1 MSSYIAKTIGRKISL
16 ALLGSVAAMFV
27 ALVPPTLHGQSVDY
41 GALEQLFNEP
51 VTTSVTGSPQRVSD
65 VPATIEIVTAEDIR
79 RSGAKDIPGVLR
91 HVAGVDTLQWG
102 NDNTDVSIRGYN
114 QASSSRLLVLVNGR
128 QVYADDFGYTPW
140 SAIPIELSAIRQIE
154 VIKGPSSALFGFNAV
169 GGVINIITY
178 DPLFDHVNTASI
190 RGGTQN
196 LVNVSGVV
204 TPKLGE
210 RVAVMLSA
218 RGSIDDDFSTA
229 IPPAEALVS
238 RRPEDLAAVNLRGVI
253 RLNERMHL
261 EVEASHSVA
270 QLNEMA
276 TSYQLMNARR
286 ITSSARGQFTAEG
299 RPFGLFQASAYTN
312 WLKTTNSPG
321 VLNQDLR
328 LNSRLTV
335 VEAHDIYKL
344 GEYHTLRGAVE
355 YRQNTEDSTPSAGA
369 NISYRNYAISGMWD
383 WKITPTLSLTN
394 AVRVDRLS
402 FGRHGYLP
410 PYYPFS
416 NSDWHGIPSAYSYNS
431 ALVWKPTKRDDVRL
445 MIGRGTQL
453 PNLVESGALLFVSP
467 FVNISGTPMLV
478 PTVVTNYEVG
488 WDHAVSASHI
498 LLRASAFH
506 QHNYDL
512 TALGGGFIVTPAGLY
527 ILPSNIG
534 SSDANGIELGL
545 RSPLHQNFR
554 WSVNY
559 RPEQIHDHFVAA
571 AQNGAVDADFEHTT
585 PRHQVKANL
594 GWANSKWEL
603 DSYYQ
608 FESNNHGLQ
617 PGGLATILVPVP
629 QHLSVDARVGYNLT
643 DWITWSVS
651 GQNLTHASQVQ
662 TSGPAVERRVLGT
675 ISFTF

>member
-1 MSSYIAKTIGRKISL
+1 MSAYFGKTIGRKSSL
-16 ALLGSVAAMFV
+16 ALLGAVMALFV
-27 ALVPPTLHGQSVDY
+27 ALVPSPLHGQSVDY
-41 GALEQLFNEP
+41 GALEQLLNEP

-91 HVAGVDTLQWG
+91 HVAGVDTLEWG
-102 NDNTDVSIRGYN
+102 NDNIDVSIRGYD

-178 DPLFDHVNTASI
+178 DPLFDHVNTVSI
-190 RGGTQN
+190 TGGTQN
-196 LVNVSGVV
+196 LVTASAVT

-210 RVAVMLSA
+210 RVSVMLSA
-218 RGSIDDDFSTA
+218 GGSMDDDFSTA
-229 IPPAEALVS
+229 TPPSEVLVS
-238 RRPEDLAAVNLRGVI
+238 RRPEDRAAVNLHGVI
-253 RLNERMHL
+253 RLKEKML
-261 EVEASHSVA
+261 LDFEASHSVA

-276 TSYQLMNARR
+276 PDYQLMNARR
-286 ITSSARGQFTAEG
+286 GTSSVRGQFTAEG
-299 RPFGLFQASAYTN
+299 RRFGLLQASAYTN
-312 WLKTTNSPG
+312 WLKTTFTPG
-321 VLNQDLR
+321 IVNQDLHFD
-328 LNSRLTV
+328 NRLTV
-335 VEAHDIYKL
+335 VEAHDIYRL

-355 YRQNTEDSTPSAGA
+355 YRQNTEGSTPLAGA
-369 NISYRNYAISGMWD
+369 NISYRNFAVSGMWD
-383 WKITPTLSLTN
+383 WKITPILSLTN
-394 AVRVDRLS
+394 AFRVDRLA
-402 FGRHGYLP
+402 FGRKGYLP
-410 PYYPFS
+410 PNYPFS
-416 NSDWHGIPSAYSYNS
+416 NSDWHGIPSEYSYNS
-431 ALVWKPTKRDDVRL
+431 ALVWKPGKRDDVRL
-445 MIGRGTQL
+445 MISRGTQL
-453 PNLVESGALLFVSP
+453 PNLVESGALMLISP
-467 FVNISGTPMLV
+467 FLNFSGK
-478 PTVVTNYEVG
+478 PTLAPTDTTNYEIG
-488 WDHAVSASHI
+488 WDHAIAASHI

-512 TALGGGFIVTPAGLY
+512 MTFSGGLIATPGGLFVE
-527 ILPSNIG
+527 PSNIG
-534 SSDANGIELGL
+534 SSDANGIEIGL
-545 RSPLHQNFR
+545 RSPLHQKIR
-554 WSVNY
+554 WGVNY

-571 AQNGAVDADFEHTT
+571 AQNGNAGVDYEHTT

-617 PGGLATILVPVP
+617 PGGLATVLVPVP
-629 QHLSVDARVGYNLT
+629 EHFSVDARAAYNLT
-643 DWITWSVS
+643 DWITWSVA

-675 ISFTF
+675 ISFNF

>member
-1 MSSYIAKTIGRKISL
+1 MSSNLAKAIGKKSSLTLLGVL
-16 ALLGSVAAMFV
+16 ALFV
-27 ALVPPTLHGQSVDY
+27 TLVPPPLHGQSVDY

-91 HVAGVDTLQWG
+91 HVAGVDTLEWG
-102 NDNTDVSIRGYN
+102 NDNTDISIRGYN

-140 SAIPIELSAIRQIE
+140 SSIPTELSEIRQIE
-154 VIKGPSSALFGFNAV
+154 VIKGPSCALFGFNAV

-190 RGGTQN
+190 AGGTHN
-196 LVNVSGVV
+196 LVSASAVI
-204 TPKLGE
+204 TPRLGE

-218 RGSIDDDFSTA
+218 RGSMDDDFSTT
-229 IPPAEALVS
+229 IPLSEVLVS
-238 RRPEDLAAVNLRGVI
+238 RRPEDLAAVNIQGVI
-253 RLNERMHL
+253 RLKEKMHL
-261 EVEASHSVA
+261 DLEASHSVA

-276 TSYQLMNARR
+276 PDYQLMNARR
-286 ITSSARGQFTAEG
+286 GTSSVRGQFTAEG
-299 RPFGLFQASAYTN
+299 RRFGLLQASAYTN
-312 WLKTTNSPG
+312 WLKTTFTPG
-321 VLNQDLR
+321 IVNQNLHFD
-328 LNSRLTV
+328 NRLTV
-335 VEAHDIYKL
+335 VEAHDIYRL

-355 YRQNTEDSTPSAGA
+355 YRQNTEGSTPLAGA
-369 NISYRNYAISGMWD
+369 NISYRNFAVSGMWD
-383 WKITPTLSLTN
+383 WKITPTLSLMN
-394 AVRVDRLS
+394 ALRVDRLS
-402 FGRHGYLP
+402 FGRSGYLP
-410 PYYPFS
+410 PNYPFS
-416 NSDWHGIPSAYSYNS
+416 NSDWHGIPSEYSYNS
-431 ALVWKPTKRDDVRL
+431 ALVWRPSKVDAVRL
-445 MIGRGTQL
+445 MISRGTQL
-453 PNLVESGALLFVSP
+453 PNLVESGALMLVSP
-467 FVNISGTPMLV
+467 FLNFIGTPGLA
-478 PTVVTNYEVG
+478 PADTTNYEIG
-488 WDHAVSASHI
+488 WDHAIAASHI

-512 TALGGGFIVTPAGLY
+512 AAFSGGLIAIPGGPIVE
-527 ILPSNIG
+527 PSNIG
-534 SSDANGIELGL
+534 SSDANGIEIGL
-545 RSPLHQNFR
+545 RSPLHQKVR

-559 RPEQIHDHFVAA
+559 RPEQIYDHFVAA
-571 AQNGAVDADFEHTT
+571 ARTGAAETDYEHTT

-617 PGGLATILVPVP
+617 PGGLGTVLVPVP
-629 QHLSVDARVGYNLT
+629 EYLSVDARAAYNLT
-643 DWITWSVS
+643 DWITWSVA

-675 ISFTF
+675 ISFNF

>member
-1 MSSYIAKTIGRKISL
+1 MSLYIANTIWKKSSL
-16 ALLGSVAAMFV
+16 ALLWSIAAMFV
-27 ALVPPTLHGQSVDY
+27 ALAPSTLYGQSVDY

-91 HVAGVDTLQWG
+91 HVAGVDTLEWG
-102 NDNTDVSIRGYN
+102 NDNIDVSIRGYD

-178 DPLFDHVNTASI
+178 DPLFDHVNTVSI
-190 RGGTQN
+190 TGGTQN
-196 LVNVSGVV
+196 LVTASAVT

-210 RVAVMLSA
+210 RVSVMLSA
-218 RGSIDDDFSTA
+218 GGSMDDDFSTA
-229 IPPAEALVS
+229 TPRSEVLVS
-238 RRPEDLAAVNLRGVI
+238 RRPEDRAAVNLHGVI
-253 RLNERMHL
+253 RLKEKML
-261 EVEASHSVA
+261 LDFEASHSVA

-276 TSYQLMNARR
+276 PDYQLMNDRR
-286 ITSSARGQFTAEG
+286 GTSSVRGQFTAEG
-299 RPFGLFQASAYTN
+299 RRFGLLQASAYTN
-312 WLKTTNSPG
+312 WLKTTFTPG
-321 VLNQDLR
+321 IVNQDLH

-355 YRQNTEDSTPSAGA
+355 YRQNTEGTTPLAGA
-369 NISYRNYAISGMWD
+369 NISYRNFAVSGMWD

-394 AVRVDRLS
+394 AFRVDRLA
-402 FGRHGYLP
+402 FGRNGYLP
-410 PYYPFS
+410 PNYPFS
-416 NSDWHGIPSAYSYNS
+416 NSDWHGIPSEYSYNS
-431 ALVWKPTKRDDVRL
+431 ALVWKPGKRDDVRL
-445 MIGRGTQL
+445 MISRGTQL
-453 PNLVESGALLFVSP
+453 PNLVESGALMLVSP
-467 FVNISGTPMLV
+467 FLNFSGK
-478 PTVVTNYEVG
+478 PTLAPTDTTNYEIG
-488 WDHAVSASHI
+488 WDRAIPASHI
-498 LLRASAFH
+498 MLRASAFH

-512 TALGGGFIVTPAGLY
+512 MAFSGGLVATPGGLFVE
-527 ILPSNIG
+527 PDNIG
-534 SSDANGIELGL
+534 SSDANGIEIGL
-545 RSPLHQNFR
+545 RSPPHQKFR
-554 WSVNY
+554 WSVDY
-559 RPEQIHDHFVAA
+559 RLERLVDDFLPEDR
-571 AQNGAVDADFEHTT
+571 NGDAEADYEDTT

-617 PGGLATILVPVP
+617 PGGIGTILVPVP
-629 QHLSVDARVGYNLT
+629 QHLSVDARAAYNLT
-643 DWITWSVS
+643 DWITWSVA

-675 ISFTF
+675 ISFNF